1 MLAFLLLLPLFVQ
14 ANATLE
20 VIVKDPSGALINKA
34 QVQLVKNGK
43 PQSLVQTNQRGE
55 ARFSK
60 IAPGRYELRIEAAG
74 FKARDLNELD
84 LTAGAN
90 RQEVSLEI
98 DPIKVNVDVAEEPQV
113 RNSNP
118 NGPAFS
124 NVMTAERK
132 STRLNS

>member
-55 ARFSK
+55 AHFSK

-90 RQEVSLEI
+90 RQEEI
-98 DPIKVNVDVAEEPQV
+98 GRASCKEKC
-113 RNSNP
+113 RS
-118 NGPAFS
+118 
-124 NVMTAERK
+124 RW
-132 STRLNS
+132 